1 MSAQDAET
9 YHAADANPRQPPA
22 PALLEQ
28 VEALQ
33 EVVRLMNRVLI
44 CRKRY
49 SNMSPELA
57 AKQAVDDDDEELAF
71 AAQQQQHPA
80 QQDTTRR
87 SVAADMSS
95 FKEPSRQNTGL
106 PAQKPLKLAFVA
118 AQKPSAATWPNIREL
133 ANKTWTL
140 FVWMHQSPMISQ
152 LAEQHVSYAAS
163 ALRFD
168 VVQLLS
174 NLLTGGCLVNVL
186 ETNVYLPGKAFTSD
200 SHMPE
205 PVASCIADASVALLD
220 ASFCQAATVLQSVRM
235 QQNTT
240 VHVWCIEWHRQ
251 LCPYHVLFKVA
262 GCISSMG
269 LCTRSL
275 VYILCEL
282 LCCVNLCDF

>member
-1 MSAQDAET
+1 MSAQYAET
-9 YHAADANPRQPPA
+9 YHAADANPRQRPA

-33 EVVRLMNRVLI
+33 EVVRLMNRVLV

-57 AKQAVDDDDEELAF
+57 AKQAVDDDNEECAF
-71 AAQQQQHPA
+71 AAQQQ

-87 SVAADMSS
+87 SVAADMFS
-95 FKEPSRQNTGL
+95 FKESSRQNTRL
-106 PAQKPLKLAFVA
+106 PAQKPLKLAFLA

-133 ANKTWTL
+133 ATKTWTL
-140 FVWMHQSPMISQ
+140 FVWMHHSPMISQ

-186 ETNVYLPGKAFTSD
+186 ETSVYLPGKAFTSD
-200 SHMPE
+200 CHIPDA
-205 PVASCIADASVALLD
+205 VASCIADASVALLD
-220 ASFCQAATVLQSVRM
+220 ASFCHTATVLQSVRM

-240 VHVWCIEWHRQ
+240 VHV
-251 LCPYHVLFKVA
+251 
-262 GCISSMG
+262 
-269 LCTRSL
+269 
-275 VYILCEL
+275 
-282 LCCVNLCDF
+282 